1 MKRIIKL
8 TLILLIIICITTG
21 CGVNK
26 QEKLKCENKSV
37 ELTKQL
43 LNDQGINDYEIISS
57 RAHTNKSIEIWP
69 DIYLDRSLAGTANVT
84 IKYKGVQKDIL
95 AYCNQRDNE
104 QALGMMKRYNER
116 SEYKIDTEYCNT
128 YDDILVCTNNKEAP
142 NFTITKNKVYDSY
155 NRVIDTYKIYSQEK
169 RKSYRVYI
177 PTNKLKDKYNNL
189 LFLVTQIREGED
201 YTDEYPL
208 RLTNDY
214 KYYTGNFFT
223 SSYEGLF
230 SITESD

>member
-1 MKRIIKL
+1 MKKITK
-8 TLILLIIICITTG
+8 LILILITICITTG
-21 CGVNK
+21 CGISKTK
-26 QEKLKCENKSV
+26 QIAIENKGI
-37 ELTKQL
+37 ELTKKL
-43 LNDQGINDYEIISS
+43 LENQGITDYEIISS

-116 SEYKIDTEYCNT
+116 SEYRIDTEYCNT

-142 NFTITKNKVYDSY
+142 NFTITKNKIHDSY
-155 NRVIDTYKIYSQEK
+155 NRVIDTYKINSQEK
-169 RKSYRVYI
+169 RKNYKVYI
-177 PTNKLKDKYNNL
+177 PINRLNGKYNNL
-189 LFLVTQIREGED
+189 LFLVTQIREDKD

-230 SITESD
+230 SITESN